1 MADTPVDN
9 TREIEIR
16 NMHVWGQATVLRKF
30 QNLAPMDSAV
40 GDFEALP
47 LLCGKGVSGVG
58 DIALAVDVWHRIAGD
73 AAELRASLRPSPNC
87 SKETA

>member
-9 TREIEIR
+9 TREIQIG

-40 GDFEALP
+40 GDFEGLP

-58 DIALAVDVWHRIAGD
+58 DIA
-73 AAELRASLRPSPNC
+73 
-87 SKETA
+87 